1 MTELISKDL
10 VLLYRDQ
17 IWKIHGLPK
26 KITSDRGPQFASK
39 LMKELCAALGI
50 QQNMSTAY
58 RPQTDGQVE
67 QSHQETKAFLQHYV
81 NHLQD
86 DWSGWLSMAEFQF
99 NDKISTSTKE
109 TPFYLN
115 YGRHPWKGDINL
127 ENVSNVAIEDYLEQL
142 QEVCERAKDAIAK
155 LIESMKMAYDRG
167 LRIKEPI
174 KVGDLVWL
182 ESTNIRTDRP
192 SKKLSERR
200 YGPYEVLELKG
211 ETSYKIALP
220 KEMECMHDTF
230 HASYLTPHKGS
241 KFPSQKRKPPPPLEI
256 IGDEL
261 EYEVE
266 RILNSRKTRARQME
280 YKIHWKGYRKDDESW
295 EPKRNL
301 SHCKELIAEFH
312 KKHPMAPKL

>member
-1 MTELISKDL
+1 
-10 VLLYRDQ
+10 
-17 IWKIHGLPK
+17 
-26 KITSDRGPQFASK
+26 
-39 LMKELCAALGI
+39 
-50 QQNMSTAY
+50 
-58 RPQTDGQVE
+58 
-67 QSHQETKAFLQHYV
+67 
-81 NHLQD
+81 
-86 DWSGWLSMAEFQF
+86 MAEFQF

-127 ENVSNVAIEDYLEQL
+127 ENVSNVAVEDYLEQL

-155 LIESMKMAYDRG
+155 SIESMKTAYDRG
-167 LRIKEPI
+167 LKTKELI

-182 ESTNIRTDRP
+182 ESTNIRTDCP

-241 KFPSQKRKPPPPLEI
+241 KFLSQKRKLPPPPEI

-261 EYEVE
+261 EYKVE
-266 RILNSRKTRARQME
+266 QILNSRKTRARQME